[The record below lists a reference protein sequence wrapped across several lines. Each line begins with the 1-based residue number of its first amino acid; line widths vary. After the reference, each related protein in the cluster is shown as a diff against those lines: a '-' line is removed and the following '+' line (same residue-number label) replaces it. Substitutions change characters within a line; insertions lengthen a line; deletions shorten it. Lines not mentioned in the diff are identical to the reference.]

1 MAFKRLPA
9 STKRDRISDLIRRAI
24 IRGDL
29 RPGERIVESRIAREL
44 GVSQAPVREALASL
58 RREGLVVQIEHRGA
72 FVASL
77 NDEEFA
83 EVLTVRAVL
92 EGYCARLVA
101 PRLEPADRDALADL
115 LAEMRAAAGEHDLAR
130 LTDADLRFHQTL
142 YRLSNHHLLGEVLL
156 SLRQR
161 MQLALVF
168 ADAAYSPDLSD
179 VAESHVPLL
188 TALVEGDPYAAD
200 EAAREHVLAGFRS
213 WALDEPSHSAKL
225 AELGVDL
232 MREDSAAS
240 SR

>member
-1 MAFKRLPA
+1 MAFKPLPT
-9 STKRDRISDLIRRAI
+9 SNKRDRISDLIRRAI
-24 IRGDL
+24 IRGEL

-44 GVSQAPVREALASL
+44 GVSQAPVREALAAL
-58 RREGLVVQIEHRGA
+58 RREGLVMQIEHRGA

-83 EVLTVRAVL
+83 EVLTLRAAL

-101 PRLEPADRDALADL
+101 PRLDPADRGVLEGL
-115 LAEMRAAAGEHDLAR
+115 LGEMRAAAKENDLAR
-130 LTDADLRFHQTL
+130 LTDADLRFHQAL
-142 YRLSNHHLLGEVLL
+142 YRLSSHQLLGEVLL

-168 ADAAYSPDLSD
+168 ADASYSTDLAD
-179 VAESHVPLL
+179 VAESHLPLL
-188 TALVEGDPYAAD
+188 SALLAGDPDAAD

-213 WALDEPSHSAKL
+213 WAVGRPSNAAKL
-225 AELGVDL
+225 AALGVDPIL
-232 MREDSAAS
+232 QDSAAS